1 MLAGQPFWRITIA
14 NADAAAYAYTD
25 AAVDQGYY
33 AVQELFTACS
43 TSTNTGNPP
52 PSRAELYLA
61 GDMPGASRR
70 LEGGGS
76 T

>member
-1 MLAGQPFWRITIA
+1 MPRHPEVVPGCPRTRYPRLWR
-14 NADAAAYAYTD
+14 
-25 AAVDQGYY
+25 
-33 AVQELFTACS
+33 LFTACS
-43 TSTNTGNPP
+43 TSTNTGNPL
-52 PSRAELYLA
+52 PSREELYLA